1 MENIGKRIRE
11 LRKKND
17 LTQEKLADYLGVS
30 YQAVSKWETGISS
43 PDLSL
48 IGPLTKLLHVSAD
61 ELLGLTAPENDE
73 RKAYFDAECF
83 EHWKKDDYNADY
95 EIALQAVA
103 EYPGDFR
110 YLEWLAST
118 EYYTSFDLYSDRSAF
133 LERMETCI
141 RHNLM
146 VYENCPDEKLRNSA
160 LWTVILAYKYTDRLD
175 EARKY
180 AELYPENY
188 STTRDDALELCLTGD
203 ELLRHRQEMIMNA
216 LGQMERALRNISD
229 FGDRRDPR
237 VRAAVHAQ
245 NAIYDAI
252 IPDGNY
258 LGCSFSVRSIH
269 WKLAE
274 IAMADGD
281 YDTAV
286 RELAESKKHTL
297 EGDRCW
303 TSPKQYYTCPL
314 LDHYDYDYLGSGG
327 RPMRPMI
334 EYWYEEVPETFAKL
348 ADREDFRALLAD
360 QN

>member
-1 MENIGKRIRE
+1 MYNIGQKIKE

-30 YQAVSKWETGISS
+30 YQAVSKWETGVNT

-48 IGPLTKLLHVSAD
+48 IGPLTNLLHVSAD

-73 RKAYFDAECF
+73 RKAYFEAECF

-133 LERMETCI
+133 LERMESCI

-146 VYENCPDEKLRNSA
+146 VYENCSEEELRNSA
-160 LWTVILAYKYTDRLD
+160 LWLIILAYKYTDRLD

-180 AELYPENY
+180 AELYPENR
-188 STTRDDALELCLTGD
+188 STTRDDALALCLTGD
-203 ELLRHRQEMIMNA
+203 ELLEHHQGMIMDA
-216 LGQMERALRNISD
+216 LGKLNCMLRNISD

-245 NAIYDAI
+245 KAIYEAI

-258 LGCSFSVRSIH
+258 LGSSASVRAIH

-274 IAMADGD
+274 IAVSDGN

-286 RELAESKKHTL
+286 QELAKSKQYTL
-297 EGDRCW
+297 EADRCM
-303 TSPKQYYTCPL
+303 TSPKQLYTSLL
-314 LDHYDYDYLGSGG
+314 LDHYGYDYSEG
-327 RPMRPMI
+327 RTTKPLI

-348 ADREDFRALLAD
+348 ADREDFRALLEG